1 MPHTAYVLVSCRG
14 RDSRR
19 LRNGLRSATV
29 DHLAENPR
37 AMTKFLDD
45 LPPPEKQPI
54 DMAAVAAERERCAK
68 IAEKYVERTNADIA
82 HAILREI
89 RQEK

>member
-1 MPHTAYVLVSCRG
+1 
-14 RDSRR
+14 
-19 LRNGLRSATV
+19 
-29 DHLAENPR
+29 
-37 AMTKFLDD
+37 MTKFLDD